1 MRQRDWAGHD
11 AGLGARMFL
20 VMFLLAAL
28 YLAFVAVLLYVGVD
42 YLLIALLGVVMLGAQ
57 YFLSDK
63 LVLWSMGARE
73 VSPEEAPELHAM
85 IDRLVQLG
93 DLPKP
98 RVAIA
103 DTPVP
108 NAFATG
114 RSPKNSVVCVTTGI
128 LQRLDASQLEAVLA
142 HELTHVKNRDV
153 MVITLAS
160 FFASIA
166 SMLMHWLPWL
176 GYGGSDDRRDRG
188 AGGVILIYLAS
199 IAVWIISFFLI
210 RALSRYR
217 EYAAD
222 RGGAILI
229 GSPSR
234 LASALA
240 AISDTMQRI
249 PNRDLRQVE
258 GANAFFIVPAFSGQS
273 FMELLS
279 THPSTEKRIER
290 LMAMEQRME
299 GRTEGW

>member
-1 MRQRDWAGHD
+1 MSRNWYGRDT
-11 AGLGARMFL
+11 GLSVRMFV
-20 VMFLLAAL
+20 VMFLLACL
-28 YLAFVAVLLYVGVD
+28 YLAFMAVLFRAGVGFFGMAVIAGA
-42 YLLIALLGVVMLGAQ
+42 LLIAQ

-63 LVLWSMGARE
+63 LVLWSMGAKE
-73 VSPEEAPELHAM
+73 VSPEQAPELHAM
-85 IDRLVQLG
+85 IDRLVQLA

-114 RSPKNSVVCVTTGI
+114 RSPSNSVVCVTTGI
-128 LQRLDASQLEAVLA
+128 MQRLDAAQLEAVLA
-142 HELTHVKNRDV
+142 HELTHIHNRDV
-153 MVITLAS
+153 LVITLAS

-166 SMLMHWLPWL
+166 QFIMHWLPWM
-176 GYGGSDDRRDRG
+176 GMGGRDSRDRG
-188 AGGVILIYLAS
+188 AGGIILIYVAS
-199 IAVWIISFFLI
+199 ILVWIISFFLI

-229 GSPSR
+229 GSPAQ
-234 LASALA
+234 LASALS
-240 AISDTMQRI
+240 AISNSMQTI

-258 GANAFFIVPAFSGQS
+258 GANAFFIVPAISGNS
-273 FMELLS
+273 MMELFS

-290 LMAMEQRME
+290 LMAMEQSME
-299 GRTEGW
+299 GR

>member
-103 DTPVP
+103 NSPVP

-128 LQRLDASQLEAVLA
+128 LERLDAGQLEAVLA
-142 HELTHVKNRDV
+142 HELTHIKNRDV

-166 SMLMHWLPWL
+166 SMLMHWLPWM
-176 GYGGSDDRRDRG
+176 GYGGDRRERG
-188 AGGVILIYLAS
+188 GGGIILIYIAS

-249 PNRDLRQVE
+249 PNRDLREVE
-258 GANAFFIVPAFSGQS
+258 GANAFFIVPAISGQS
-273 FMELLS
+273 FMELVS

-290 LMAMEQRME
+290 LLAMEQAME
-299 GRTEGW
+299 GR